1 MLLPSQQRST
11 HMQGQNALTWFEIP
25 ATNLARASQFYGAV
39 IGRPLERQTFGPN
52 ELMVFPYQQPGVGG
66 CLMNYKSLQP
76 GSQGTVV
83 YLAIS
88 DSLEAALARV
98 TRAGGSVALDRTEL
112 PEGMGCYAHIIDTEG
127 NRVGLHAA
135 N

>member
-1 MLLPSQQRST
+1 
-11 HMQGQNALTWFEIP
+11 MQTQNALTWFEIP
-25 ATNLARASQFYGAV
+25 ATNLARASQFYGTV
-39 IGRPLERQTFGPN
+39 IGKPLEPQTFGPH

-66 CLMNYKSLQP
+66 CLMNYKPLQP

-83 YLAIS
+83 YLAIC

-98 TRAGGSVALDRTEL
+98 TGAGGSVALGRTEL

-135 N
+135 T